1 MHFYRA
7 SRAAAGIF
15 LVLST
20 AACFDL
26 ESKANFEKSGKGQL
40 QLKMIAT
47 RQFYDTTGGKDFCK
61 EGTEQDSLSK
71 TVTTLEIGRETAT
84 CLAVTDIPDVTKVQ
98 NLQRGPL
105 VLKQL
110 TPTTYSLAWNL
121 KDNKK
126 DMSSAPEEQKN
137 MLRQA
142 FAGKSLTI
150 NLSAPYITSAT
161 GKNLKDS
168 VSTTEWIIPMAEALE
183 LSPRRYE
190 SFEAEFAL
198 CKPRLFG
205 LWCS

>member
-1 MHFYRA
+1 MNFHRA
-7 SRAAAGIF
+7 SRAAAGLF

-40 QLKMIAT
+40 QLKMVAT
-47 RQFYDTTGGKDFCK
+47 RQFYDASGGKDFCK
-61 EGTEQDSLSK
+61 EGTEQDPLSK
-71 TVTTLEIGRETAT
+71 TVTSLEIGRETVT
-84 CLAVTDIPDVTKVQ
+84 CLAVTDIPDITKVQ
-98 NLQRGPL
+98 DIKRGPL
-105 VLKQL
+105 ILKQL
-110 TPTTYSLAWNL
+110 TPTTYSLMWSL
-121 KDNKK
+121 KDGK

-142 FAGKSLTI
+142 FVGKSLTI
-150 NLSAPYITSAT
+150 GLSAPYITSAT

-183 LSPRRYE
+183 LSPRRYN
-190 SFEAEFAL
+190 SIEAEFAL